1 MLRFR
6 TLLSALT
13 AAVLAITAASPV
25 AAAPMLNLGAATGS
39 QFKMIS
45 GKPLKLSLVAT
56 PDIPSPALQ
65 NIKFKISNPNGLTLT
80 TDLTRAGAASD
91 TDLNA
96 SVLTT
101 DQVVKSVAAAGG
113 YTSNSPELAL
123 SIPSTQNGSISI
135 VAWTDDNAD
144 DQIQP
149 FEYISPQ
156 RTITF
161 IKPADTQWSSEVVE
175 PTIAGG
181 VLVAKLTSTDGL
193 NLAQLSSF
201 FTIGFARKSGS
212 TYTGLGGSTTVSSAG
227 AFSSGEA
234 VSVDSSTGVMSA
246 SRTTSILANTTYV
259 AQAIYSG
266 AEIGPESFNS
276 VAGSQSM
283 VSGQVR
289 RLDGTPV
296 AGKSVS
302 LNGKFKTFNASTTTD
317 SNGQFQ
323 FTALAAGELMLT
335 AYMSNSEYVSATVLT
350 DGSGTV
356 TQNLTVGT
364 GGGHKLSG
372 ILRSS
377 ATPNEPIADAYVSAT
392 YSAVLVSGEGT
403 YYKRVFD
410 DTDANGAYEFLDVPP
425 GTLRGSLSDNA
436 LQHNYYL
443 NKSITFTMGA
453 FDTVQNL
460 TADPYPV
467 GTGNVGGTVKNS
479 AGAPISGVNVYVSCT
494 DSNGNEYTR
503 STSTT
508 NAGEFYFGSMPE
520 LSCALNYSKAGYINR
535 WSKQAFLVNG
545 GFSLQNATLIEN
557 GTSSF
562 SGQLRSSALGANS
575 SVIPLAG
582 VPVYLDFE
590 LDGTHWN
597 GSSIT
602 NSSGLFSFTSVPAAA
617 LGTYKL
623 SVNPDQDVALDY
635 YYSEPI
641 TVTGPTAQG
650 QSITMNVALEPFAN
664 ATAALTGVVKN
675 RSNAAPISGAVVR
688 INYGQ
693 SKPNGAY
700 GDSWRTTQTN
710 SSGQYSFANIY
721 PGAYYSI
728 SVNKTGFSTWNS
740 SFTMRS
746 DETSRVR
753 NVLLDASLATEGSSQ
768 ITGNLVDENGAAI
781 VGANVWLEDADEPR
795 NATTDLAGKFV
806 FYDLAPGTYSLNISK
821 WHRSGI
827 WTIQDFPTINQYVT
841 VVGTSQVLN
850 LGNLRAVRTVEL
862 ASSVSGRIVDRATG
876 LGVRTQIEIS
886 SDTAGLYDGAVYT
899 NADGTW
905 NFTGMP
911 AGKYTVYYYLD
922 NLTTKY
928 EIVPSVTFEIVDTQP
943 VQFATSY
950 TRSFSS
956 ADGKITVTLRD
967 KTTKNP
973 IAGGYAVIWLRNTN
987 VNIPNV
993 ITDAKGRA
1001 VFENLAYGDYS
1012 VSGWSNSSIPES
1024 VNTLVSISQSNK
1036 IAEKTV
1042 YADVIDATGTIAGS
1056 VVDADGNPVANA
1068 TISAS
1073 YNYAFG
1079 CCSGDGIGATATSD
1093 QNGYYVLERVPVGK
1107 NLDFYISADAL
1118 DRTGLAPYQTK
1129 LTLPTSAKNRTGFDV
1144 TLYLAA
1150 TLTGKVQSPL
1160 GIAGHE
1166 IAVSVRDA
1174 ATGASRGSVQ
1184 LTQDGTFTATE
1195 IAEGSVVL
1203 FVQDQTQNSNVEHFK
1218 FGYVKTVG
1226 GVSSI
1231 VADLADATRFQI
1243 VGGSTLQLSPINLT
1257 LGGKIQGYIKMMID
1271 DEITSA
1277 FPRDFRVVLYRK
1289 SGSNWLSYEA
1299 NPYIRVGA
1307 STGGHYS
1314 ISGLPDGEYRLGFV
1328 DDWYGGDYLDPL
1340 FSGQKS
1346 TIGAATSYVIANAN
1360 TVTAGQVILE
1370 LKTPNI
1376 TPVKVSLDNL
1386 SSQTRESLRDQV
1398 VAKKESGGVRVTV
1411 GKEYAGEWVTIGID
1425 SARASSS
1432 SLGRFSAAVLDANS
1446 ASQMSNWVQVGPDGT
1461 VLIPASANIGTSQ
1474 AIVVQDVN
1482 NAVIGWANIS
1492 IATSGGSGSSGGGA
1506 APVAPVNPLNPVT
1519 PEPAPTKP
1527 SKPIAKPIIGSK
1539 IVQTKAGS
1547 ISGTPRVGST
1557 LKASSGVWSSS
1568 PKPTIR
1574 IQWLRCSKPV
1584 SAMIS
1589 TPASCKAISG
1599 AASTQYRVAASDR
1612 GKYVSVRISASNGAN
1627 STTKV
1632 LKSSQ
1637 AVR

>member
-123 SIPSTQNGSISI
+123 SIPSTQNGSVSI

-161 IKPADTQWSSEVVE
+161 IKSADTQWSSEVVE

-181 VLVAKLTSTDGL
+181 VLVAKLKSTDGL
-193 NLAQLSSF
+193 NLAQLANF

-227 AFSSGEA
+227 AFSAGEA

-246 SRTTSILANTTYV
+246 SRTTSILASTTYV

-276 VAGSQSM
+276 VAGSQSI

-323 FTALAAGELMLT
+323 FTALAAGEFTVNANLG
-335 AYMSNSEYVSATVLT
+335 NSENVSATVVT
-350 DGSGTV
+350 DGSAAL

-372 ILRSS
+372 VLRSS
-377 ATPNEPIADAYVSAT
+377 RSPNPPVGNVNIRVNYRQE
-392 YSAVLVSGEGT
+392 LVAGEGIYSKQFSST
-403 YYKRVFD
+403 
-410 DTDANGAYEFLDVPP
+410 TNSLGAFEFLGVPE
-425 GTLRGSLSDNA
+425 GTLTGYLSTTTA
-436 LQHNYYL
+436 GLEYYL
-443 NKSITFTMGA
+443 DYKSVYLNMGSS
-453 FDTVQNL
+453 DTTQNL
-460 TADPYPV
+460 TVDPYPV
-467 GTGNVGGTVKNS
+467 GTANIGGTLKNV
-479 AGAPISGVNVYVSCT
+479 AGVAISGASVTVGCQDTGDNYFSRSTTTNNLGEFFFGNMPALSCNVSFQKTGYLYQST
-494 DSNGNEYTR
+494 DSFVT
-503 STSTT
+503 
-508 NAGEFYFGSMPE
+508 
-520 LSCALNYSKAGYINR
+520 
-535 WSKQAFLVNG
+535 VNG
-545 GFSLQNATLIEN
+545 GFSLQNATLIES
-557 GTSSF
+557 GTSIF
-562 SGQLRSSALGANS
+562 TGQIRSSVLGVNS
-575 SVIPLAG
+575 LPIGLAG
-582 VPVYLDFE
+582 VPVHLEFRAGNTYW
-590 LDGTHWN
+590 G
-597 GSSIT
+597 GYAVT
-602 NSSGLFSFTSVPAAA
+602 NSSGTFSILNVPASTQ
-617 LGTYKL
+617 GSYKL
-623 SVNPDQDVALDY
+623 SINPHGEVALDY
-635 YYSEPI
+635 YYSETI

-650 QSITMNVALEPFAN
+650 QTVAMNVALEPFAN

-943 VQFATSY
+943 VQLATSY

-1150 TLTGKVQSPL
+1150 TVTGKVQSPL

-1174 ATGASRGSVQ
+1174 ATAASRGSVQ

-1203 FVQDQTQNSNVEHFK
+1203 FVQDQTQNSNVEPFK

-1257 LGGKIQGYIKMMID
+1257 LGGTIQGNIKMMID

-1277 FPRDFRVVLYRK
+1277 FPRDFRVVLHRK

-1314 ISGLPDGEYRLGFV
+1314 ISGLPDGEYRLGYV

-1370 LKTPNI
+1370 LKVPNI

-1411 GKEYAGEWVTIGID
+1411 GKEYAGEWVSIGID
-1425 SARASSS
+1425 SARANAS
-1432 SLGRFSAAVLDANS
+1432 SLGRFSAAVLDANA
-1446 ASQMSNWVQVGPDGT
+1446 ASQMSNWVQVGQDGT

-1492 IATSGGSGSSGGGA
+1492 IATGGGSGSSGGGA
-1506 APVAPVNPLNPVT
+1506 APVAPVAPVS

-1574 IQWLRCSKPV
+1574 VQWLRCSKPV
-1584 SAMIS
+1584 SAMSS

-1599 AASTQYRVAASDR
+1599 ATSTQYRVAASDR